1 MGDLGAE
8 QTRLK
13 SGHGQRSTLEV
24 DKREDLESV
33 TNREISSLCPVVMV
47 QR

>member
-1 MGDLGAE
+1 MGDLRAE

-24 DKREDLESV
+24 HKRGDWEFV